1 MRVLT
6 RKAGEAFMVGP
17 SVKVTVL
24 LIRGDRVKLSIKAP
38 EGVLMYREEVI
49 KELNVAA
56 QLALTSAQASL
67 AQPTLPAS

>member
-1 MRVLT
+1 
-6 RKAGEAFMVGP
+6 
-17 SVKVTVL
+17 
-24 LIRGDRVKLSIKAP
+24 
-38 EGVLMYREEVI
+38 MYREEVI